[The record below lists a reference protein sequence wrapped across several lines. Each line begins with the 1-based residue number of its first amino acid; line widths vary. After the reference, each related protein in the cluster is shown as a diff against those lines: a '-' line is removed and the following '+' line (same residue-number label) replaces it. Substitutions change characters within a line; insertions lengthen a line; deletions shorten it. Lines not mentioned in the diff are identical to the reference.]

1 MAAGSNDDVARVRK
15 LIATLQRM
23 QKTQRTPER
32 AGQIRELQ
40 QALARRTGSFRQ
52 GRGKVSRRMKR
63 QQQPRA

>member
-1 MAAGSNDDVARVRK
+1 MRSNNDVARVRK

-23 QKTQRTPER
+23 QNTQRTPER

-40 QALARRTGSFRQ
+40 QALAKHTGSFRQ

-63 QQQPRA
+63 QQKPRA